1 MRKLDDKFEP
11 KREPAKSLNTSQD
24 NFHLFKLSGVGT
36 LKNMH
41 SQRHSRTTSMQN
53 DQNQSVLN
61 QMNECL
67 KECQK
72 APALRRKVQETL
84 TSLEQSMIDYRAQRG
99 MVASLDARKRLKEKA
114 MKEEEA
120 KERSVQV
127 MLEQTAV
134 LDSPIRAAN
143 L

>member
-1 MRKLDDKFEP
+1 MRKLDDKIELR
-11 KREPAKSLNTSQD
+11 REPGKSLNTSQD

-36 LKNMH
+36 LKNM
-41 SQRHSRTTSMQN
+41 QRHTRTTSMQS
-53 DQNQSVLN
+53 DQNQNVLN

-84 TSLEQSMIDYRAQRG
+84 TTLEQSMVDYRAQRG
-99 MVASLDARKRLKEKA
+99 MVASMDARKRLKDKA